1 MLGTGLPHQEMQEVK
16 TQVIELRRR
25 SPAIALLALLVL
37 QTALTAAPARS
48 SSASLSMSVI
58 GMFPRLVG
66 EFAYADLKSARQ
78 CPWFSQFREQ
88 LLPPRFRQFEQVL
101 SSAGIDANVQVEELA
116 WGELPLSKNGEQGIG
131 VALGSFDPSSIEDRF
146 KQQKLP
152 MVEYRSYHLYRSGDV
167 LLTFLDSST
176 AAFGPRLALEKLVDV
191 RMGTGES
198 LLTNDSLFPLISEAN
213 GSGVFWVALDKS
225 NAHFAMQQLVPQAS
239 QFRQAGAV
247 INRVHAI
254 MIEVDAGHGM
264 DARFQVVCD
273 SVNDANLLGVALQ
286 AGIMYRSYQDAQ
298 SQPDLAKVLANIRV
312 TPSGDRL
319 VIEAPVSDDQLG
331 ALCKTMT
338 VAVPM

>member
-1 MLGTGLPHQEMQEVK
+1 MRK
-16 TQVIELRRR
+16 RRR
-25 SPAIALLALLVL
+25 CWMAIALASLLIL
-37 QTALTAAPARS
+37 QTGIAALPVRG
-48 SSASLSMSVI
+48 SAGSLSMSVI

-66 EFAYADLKSARQ
+66 EFAYADLKSARRY
-78 CPWFSQFREQ
+78 PWFSQFREQ

-101 SSAGIDANVQVEELA
+101 ASAGVDANAQVEELA
-116 WGELPLSKNGEQGIG
+116 WGELPLSKNGNEAIG

-152 MVEYRSYHLYRSGDV
+152 MVEYRSYHLYGSGDV

-176 AAFGPRLALEKLVDV
+176 VAFGPRLALEKLVDV

-198 LLTNDSLFPLISEAN
+198 LLTNDALFPLISEAN
-213 GSGVFWVALDKS
+213 GSGIFWVALDKS
-225 NAHFAMQQLVPQAS
+225 NAHFAIQQLVPQAS
-239 QFRQAGAV
+239 QFGQAAAV
-247 INRVHAI
+247 VNRVHAI
-254 MIEVDAGHGM
+254 MIEVDAGRGM

-298 SQPDLAKVLANIRV
+298 SQPDLAKVLGNVRV

-319 VIEAPVSDDQLG
+319 MIEAPVSDDQLG
-331 ALCKTMT
+331 ALNKSMP